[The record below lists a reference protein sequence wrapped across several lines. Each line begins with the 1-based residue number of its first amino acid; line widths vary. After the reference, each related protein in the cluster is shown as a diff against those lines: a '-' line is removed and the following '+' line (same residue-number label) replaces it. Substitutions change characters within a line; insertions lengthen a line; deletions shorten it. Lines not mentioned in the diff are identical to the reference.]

1 MVDEPMAIDGIVEG
15 DGTGEVVDDDNFIE
29 GGDSGEDTEITTV
42 ENTTININISS
53 SAEKNFS
60 ELNTPTYFLSENEI
74 YCKLPT
80 FTIEEQI
87 EEPVEEPVGGDTTT
101 TVTETN
107 TYNALNINT
116 GKLKFFEDTTKVK
129 LIQTLNISCISE

>member
-1 MVDEPMAIDGIVEG
+1 MVDEPMAIDDTVEDD
-15 DGTGEVVDDDNFIE
+15 DGTGEVFME
-29 GGDSGEDTEITTV
+29 GGDDQENTQTGTV
-42 ENTTININISS
+42 ADTTININISS
-53 SAEKNFS
+53 SAEQNFS
-60 ELNTPTYFLSENEI
+60 ELITPTYFLSENEI

-87 EEPVEEPVGGDTTT
+87 EEQTEEPTEEPTEGGDTTD
-101 TVTETN
+101 EIK

-116 GKLKFFEDTTKVK
+116 GNLGFFEGTTKVK